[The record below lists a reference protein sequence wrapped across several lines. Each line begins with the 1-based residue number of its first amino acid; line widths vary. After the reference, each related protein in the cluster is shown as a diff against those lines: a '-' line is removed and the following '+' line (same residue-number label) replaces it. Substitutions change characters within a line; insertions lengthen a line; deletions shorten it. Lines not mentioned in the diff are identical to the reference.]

1 MRGFDDTFMV
11 PHSRHTT
18 IRREEVE
25 ACGELKILASS
36 PKVGIYAL
44 STEGGRQI
52 FKTARQIHLDERLL
66 HAAFPAAIPLNDGSL
81 ERYALEPGYV

>member
-1 MRGFDDTFMV
+1 MVARRSSMFMRGFDDTFIV

-25 ACGELKILASS
+25 ARGELKILASS

-44 STEGGRQI
+44 SSEGGRPVC
-52 FKTARQIHLDERLL
+52 FFLFR
-66 HAAFPAAIPLNDGSL
+66 
-81 ERYALEPGYV
+81 